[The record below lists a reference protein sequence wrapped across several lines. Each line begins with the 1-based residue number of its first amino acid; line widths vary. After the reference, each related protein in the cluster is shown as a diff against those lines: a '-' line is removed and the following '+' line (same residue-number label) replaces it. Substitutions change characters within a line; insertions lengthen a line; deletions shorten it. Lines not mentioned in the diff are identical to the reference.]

1 MKVLVERDGKRVIAL
16 NASELE
22 ASESPLPSVPF
33 VCLLWDLGSGETIG
47 SASEAIVSALIN
59 AGCRY
64 FMAAGKNAEAWE
76 MLFDVEL
83 CSPTRDQSM
92 HVMTTSHEDES
103 LEDILFFMLKLTSVD
118 DFEPREFCIV
128 DVNSGTGADSLRSK
142 VEASLI
148 ELLVP
153 ETSERAD

>member
-1 MKVLVERDGKRVIAL
+1 MKVLLEQNGKRVIAL

-22 ASESPLPSVPF
+22 VPENSLPLAPF
-33 VCLLWDLGSGETIG
+33 VCLFWDLGSGPI
-47 SASEAIVSALIN
+47 SVASEAIVSALVD

-76 MLFDVEL
+76 ILFDAEL
-83 CSPTRDQSM
+83 CSPTRDQST
-92 HVMTTSHEDES
+92 HVMTSHEGES
-103 LEDILFFMLKLTSVD
+103 LEDILFFMLKLTSAD
-118 DFEPREFCIV
+118 DFEPREFCTV
-128 DVNSGTGADSLRSK
+128 DVNSGIAAESFRSE

-148 ELLVP
+148 ELLIP